1 MEHINYKS
9 SICFGCTLA
18 ILILPL
24 TGQASD
30 YRQDGGASLIT
41 GAAPANTTAISKP
54 SQAAPRQA
62 PDLQL
67 PHKDSPTQPPL
78 PQPRKSLQ
86 HRDSQSEK
94 FSIAIGPER
103 MAGNTTYRIGY
114 PTIDPTGTKQSG
126 YFPFSELKWPLN
138 IWLLRTEA
146 KLNINDSWRIN
157 ALIKRNLTTSDS
169 NMKDSDWVTD
179 SDPGRLDVY
188 SESSISRLDA
198 WIFDI
203 GVDWI
208 FFKQPTW
215 SLYGGLGYQHQMF
228 YYEAKLIHQYSPS
241 GLPGNESYGD
251 GRVGI
256 TYDITYSMPY
266 LKIGGAYKF
275 KDRFSLDGSFAW
287 SPLVNAKDED
297 NHLLR
302 ENGGKT
308 CKGNMDGNAY
318 MANLSARYNISS
330 AWFLKS
336 GVNFVYIDVDGNQY
350 QVYGNGMQ
358 IGTVRETS
366 QSTQISGH
374 LSLGYAF

>member
-1 MEHINYKS
+1 MQQ
-9 SICFGCTLA
+9 T
-18 ILILPL
+18 
-24 TGQASD
+24 
-30 YRQDGGASLIT
+30 
-41 GAAPANTTAISKP
+41 
-54 SQAAPRQA
+54 

-67 PHKDSPTQPPL
+67 AKKYNPAVPPWSAPRQTFKHRRRQPE
-78 PQPRKSLQ
+78 RFSLT
-86 HRDSQSEK
+86 
-94 FSIAIGPER
+94 IGPER

-114 PTIDPTGTKQSG
+114 PTVDPSGVKESG
-126 YFPFSELKWPLN
+126 YFPFSELKWPLD

-157 ALIKRNLTTSDS
+157 ASIKRNLSTPDS
-169 NMKDSDWVTD
+169 NMQDSDWVTD
-179 SDPGRLDVY
+179 SDPGRLDVF

-203 GVDWI
+203 GADWI
-208 FFKQPTW
+208 FVRQPSW

-228 YYEAKLIHQYSPS
+228 YYESNIIYQYSPS
-241 GLPGNESYGD
+241 GLPGNEYYGD
-251 GRVGI
+251 GRVSI

-266 LKIGGAYKF
+266 MKIGGAYRF
-275 KDRFSLDGSFAW
+275 RDRFSLDGSFAW
-287 SPLVNAKDED
+287 SPLVNARDED

-302 ENGGKT
+302 ENGGKI

-318 MANLSARYNISS
+318 MVNLSARYNLNS
-330 AWFLKS
+330 AWFLK
-336 GVNFVYIDVDGNQY
+336 GGFNFAYIDVDGDQH

-366 QSTQISGH
+366 QSTQISGF